1 MDPILEHHYRTLAEG
16 KAVQND
22 DGSIST
28 VYTAQIDIDG
38 VPTLI
43 PTVWDGQI
51 LPEEV
56 AAERAMSSGIKW
68 PTAETHEALREYDIK
83 LHEQMTPMT
92 PEEAQRF
99 LQVIRSGK
107 RDNF

>member
-1 MDPILEHHYRTLAEG
+1 MDPILEHHYRNLAEG
-16 KAVQND
+16 KSVQNA

-28 VYTAQIDIDG
+28 VYTAQVDING

-51 LPEEV
+51 LPEDV
-56 AAERAMSSGIKW
+56 AADRAMSSGIQW
-68 PTAETHEALREYDIK
+68 PTAKTHEALRTYDVK
-83 LHEQMTPMT
+83 LHEQMAPMT
-92 PEEAQRF
+92 REEAQRF
-99 LQVIRSGK
+99 LQVIQSGK

>member
-1 MDPILEHHYRTLAEG
+1 MDPILEHHYRNLAEG

-22 DGSIST
+22 DGSVST
-28 VYTAQIDIDG
+28 VYTAQVDIEG

-56 AAERAMSSGIKW
+56 AAW
-68 PTAETHEALREYDIK
+68 PTAKTHEALRAYDVE
-83 LHEQMTPMT
+83 LHKQMTPMT
-92 PEEAQRF
+92 REAAQRF

>member
-1 MDPILEHHYRTLAEG
+1 MDPILEHHYRNLAEG

-22 DGSIST
+22 DGSVST
-28 VYTAQIDIDG
+28 VYTAQVDIEG

-56 AAERAMSSGIKW
+56 AAARAKSSGIQW
-68 PTAETHEALREYDIK
+68 PTAKTHEALRTYDVK
-83 LHEQMTPMT
+83 LHEQMAPMT
-92 PEEAQRF
+92 REEAQRF
-99 LQVIRSGK
+99 LQVIQSGK

>member
-1 MDPILEHHYRTLAEG
+1 MDPILEHHYRNLAEG

-22 DGSIST
+22 DGSVST
-28 VYTAQIDIDG
+28 VYTAQVDIEG

-56 AAERAMSSGIKW
+56 AAARAKSSGIQW
-68 PTAETHEALREYDIK
+68 PTAKTHEALRAYDVE
-83 LHEQMTPMT
+83 LHKQMTPMT
-92 PEEAQRF
+92 REAAQRF